1 MAELVV
7 VGQVADH
14 GDAGQGQEQEVD
26 GGDGQEDSPI
36 GGNYC
41 IEGGSIVAHGTQE
54 VGDGDQQD
62 DIILVHVIR
71 PVHVFVQLRHDLGCN
86 LLPVRNCGH
95 PRGMRKTEEEQDDG
109 GHQECYQ

>member
-41 IEGGSIVAHGTQE
+41 IVGGFIVA
-54 VGDGDQQD
+54 
-62 DIILVHVIR
+62 L
-71 PVHVFVQLRHDLGCN
+71 CN
-86 LLPVRNCGH
+86 FSYLSTAQTLPLDAH
-95 PRGMRKTEEEQDDG
+95 
-109 GHQECYQ
+109 